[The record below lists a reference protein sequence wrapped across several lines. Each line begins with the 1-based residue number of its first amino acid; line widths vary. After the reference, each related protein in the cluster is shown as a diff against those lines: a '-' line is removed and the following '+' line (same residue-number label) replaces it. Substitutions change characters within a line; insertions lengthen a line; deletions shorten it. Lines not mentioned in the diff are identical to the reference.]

1 MQDSGA
7 SSSVGGRSAAAASKN
22 GGAAW
27 PKAWEPTGHES
38 AVRLDPS
45 ASFSL
50 LALPKYGGSAGAGDG
65 GGLAEGLAL
74 PKFDEEVRIALLE
87 TLRFAQLSDDE
98 YHAVSPSPSLALPY
112 SQASALTFVS
122 ALPSALRNHRP
133 NPSSRLRQVNDLALL
148 FSLATG

>member
-1 MQDSGA
+1 MEDGGA
-7 SSSVGGRSAAAASKN
+7 SSSVGGRSALSASKS

-38 AVRLDPS
+38 AVRLDPG

-50 LALPKYGGSAGAGDG
+50 LALPKYGGSNGAGG
-65 GGLAEGLAL
+65 NEEGIAEGLAL

-98 YHAVSPSPSLALPY
+98 YHAVS
-112 SQASALTFVS
+112 
-122 ALPSALRNHRP
+122 
-133 NPSSRLRQVNDLALL
+133 
-148 FSLATG
+148 